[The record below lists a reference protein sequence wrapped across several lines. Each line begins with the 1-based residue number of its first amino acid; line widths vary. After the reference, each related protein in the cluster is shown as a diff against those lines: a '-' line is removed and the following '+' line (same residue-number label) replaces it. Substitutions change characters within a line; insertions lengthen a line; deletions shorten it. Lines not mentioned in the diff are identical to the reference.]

1 MKVVIFAGGLGTRLS
16 EETEDRPK
24 PMVTIGDQPILF
36 HIMKYYSYFGFD
48 EFLILGG
55 YKNSQIKEY
64 FFNYSLHNSD
74 FRIDLGNNNVEI
86 TSRNHENW
94 KVSVLD
100 TGLSTMTG
108 GRLLRAK
115 KYLKNDE
122 NFLLTY
128 GDGLSDIAIDQ
139 VIATHLNSNAL
150 VTLTAVNPPDRFG
163 VLDIENEQ
171 VVQFNEKPTNQNN
184 LINGGFF
191 VVRKDIFNYLEDDET
206 VFEEYPLKSLASEG
220 KLFCYK
226 HTGFWQCMDTLK
238 EKRLLNELLAKGN
251 APWVKND

>member
-1 MKVVIFAGGLGTRLS
+1 MKVVILAGGLGTRLS

-74 FRIDLGNNNVEI
+74 LRIDLGNNSVEKF
-86 TSRNHENW
+86 TKSRKLE
-94 KVSVLD
+94 SFVLD

-108 GRLLRAK
+108 GLLLRAK

-128 GDGLSDIAIDQ
+128 GDGLSDIAMTSCRDY
-139 VIATHLNSNAL
+139 LNSNAI
-150 VTLTAVNPPDRFG
+150 VTLTAKIHLID
-163 VLDIENEQ
+163 LESDIENDQ
-171 VVQFNEKPTNQNN
+171 VVKFNEKPTNQNK

-206 VFEEYPLKSLASEG
+206 VLEEYPQRD
-220 KLFCYK
+220 
-226 HTGFWQCMDTLK
+226 W
-238 EKRLLNELLAKGN
+238 RLRENFLL
-251 APWVKND
+251 